1 MSFATAA
8 FAGASSPAMKTTS
21 RSSRTGREPLAKVFQ
36 PIVLKAFTRRAA
48 GIRFATSSLD
58 VLSPRAMTPPT
69 ALYGFIASITIFPAK
84 DSASGSAS
92 IFRYGSARR
101 TASPN
106 LTASTTDVAFALG
119 PIEDTNEANVDGPRE
134 LLSAT
139 WCPAFAKS
147 FAAVPPMCPAPT
159 TPILIPV
166 ITCLGRRRRPR
177 AMDFRIPN
185 YICFVHRKLQAAA
198 TDAPEPSWNGL
209 TMETPEPR
217 APARRSRFGFS
228 ATGVSSQVVGLLLG
242 AVGVAMVVSAAPL
255 GIYSDRRGRKGLL
268 LIGSAILPPS
278 ILVFAVTTDV
288 RWMVLAALA
297 AGVGEGAFLSSWN
310 AIIADQTTVEQ
321 RNVAFALSF
330 VLNNVFSGVGLALPF
345 SFPFIQAQTGLSS
358 QTVHVAALVLT
369 DGLGFV
375 MPVAFYFL
383 LRDYRETI
391 RTREA
396 RPKGMD
402 WKPLLKFSG
411 INGLIGLGAGFFIP
425 LVPTWLFLK
434 FAVPDTWSGPLLALS
449 NVTIGLAATGSA
461 SLAKR
466 YGPVRAIVMAQGLST
481 VFMFSLAFVTNA
493 VAAAGLYMVRAA
505 LMNMSAPIG
514 DSFLMGI
521 VAPEQRGLAS
531 AVNSIVWRLPN
542 SVTTILGGVLIAGG
556 YYDIPIFLPTP
567 FYLASIASFY
577 VVFHS
582 VRPSG

>member
-1 MSFATAA
+1 MEP
-8 FAGASSPAMKTTS
+8 AGT
-21 RSSRTGREPLAKVFQ
+21 EP
-36 PIVLKAFTRRAA
+36 P
-48 GIRFATSSLD
+48 
-58 VLSPRAMTPPT
+58 
-69 ALYGFIASITIFPAK
+69 
-84 DSASGSAS
+84 
-92 IFRYGSARR
+92 SARR
-101 TASPN
+101 RIGFSEIPRK
-106 LTASTTDVAFALG
+106 VRGIVF
-119 PIEDTNEANVDGPRE
+119 ANVLGAVGFGY
-134 LLSAT
+134 L
-139 WCPAFAKS
+139 FV
-147 FAAVPPMCPAPT
+147 FIAAYLPQ
-159 TPILIPV
+159 I
-166 ITCLGRRRRPR
+166 
-177 AMDFRIPN
+177 
-185 YICFVHRKLQAAA
+185 
-198 TDAPEPSWNGL
+198 
-209 TMETPEPR
+209 
-217 APARRSRFGFS
+217 
-228 ATGVSSQVVGLLLG
+228 GVGAEVVGLLFG
-242 AVGVAMVVSAAPL
+242 AQGVAIVLSAIPL
-255 GIYSDRRGRKGLL
+255 GIYSDRRGRKWLL
-268 LIGSAILPPS
+268 LIASVILPPS
-278 ILVFAVTTDV
+278 VLVFAFTTDLWWLV
-288 RWMVLAALA
+288 PAAVV
-297 AGVGEGAFLSSWN
+297 AGIGEGAFLSTWN

-345 SFPFIQAQTGLSS
+345 SFPFIQAQTGLGS

-369 DGLGFV
+369 DGLGFG
-375 MPVAFYFL
+375 MPVAFYLL

-449 NVTIGLAATGSA
+449 NVTIGLAATVSA

-542 SVTTILGGVLIAGG
+542 SVTTIFGGILMAGG
-556 YYDIPIFLPTP
+556 YFDIPIFLATA
-567 FYLASIASFY
+567 FYVASIASFY
-577 VVFHS
+577 AVFRN
-582 VRPSG
+582 VQLSG